1 MLRLAVLRIL
11 ESYFRHRWLY
21 LVPFIFL
28 TIVGGI
34 YIVIKSPE
42 YQASG
47 VIFVQS
53 ETLLSSLS
61 GVAPDGFAWVTASDA
76 SASELNELLQTNSFV
91 RAVISQTDLEVEMD
105 QGREIVDK
113 TIELVRKSVSVRSIG
128 SNQVLILASHKDAN
142 VVFQLVNSVVEN
154 HIKWQ
159 TNASMNESVSAQEF
173 FADLILKYRSDLEN
187 TQNELDDY
195 LITHPEPIRGE
206 RTEVEMLAIARLQSE
221 VDLATERYS
230 SALNKEEDARLVLAQ
245 VESNIRQT
253 YFLVDA
259 PTVPEETETSKLD
272 LAVILAVF
280 MIAGGIL
287 SVVSIVG
294 GALLD
299 QTFRF
304 AYDVEHLLGL
314 PVLTEIAAPI
324 PERGSRKKAKKDA
337 KGKTT
342 LVMNEESA
350 IELKDKV
357 VI

>member
-21 LVPFIFL
+21 LVPFVFL
-28 TIVGGI
+28 TILGGI

-47 VIFVQS
+47 VIFVQN

-61 GVAPDGFAWVTASDA
+61 GVAPDGFAWVTASNA
-76 SASELNELLQTNSFV
+76 SASELNELLQTDSFV
-91 RAVISQTDLEVEMD
+91 RAVISQTDLEDEMD
-105 QGREIVDK
+105 QGREVVKK
-113 TIELVRKSVSVRSIG
+113 TIELVRKSVTVRSIG
-128 SNQVLILASHKDAN
+128 SNQVLVLASHKDAN
-142 VVFQLVNSVVEN
+142 VVFQLVNAVVEN
-154 HIKWQ
+154 HIQWQ
-159 TNASMNESVSAQEF
+159 TNASMNESVAAQEF

-187 TQNELDDY
+187 AQRELDDY

-206 RTEVEMLAIARLQSE
+206 RTEIEILAIARLQSE

-272 LAVILAVF
+272 LVVILAVF
-280 MIAGGIL
+280 MVAGGIL
-287 SVVSIVG
+287 SVVGVIG
-294 GALLD
+294 GALMD
-299 QTFRF
+299 RTFRF
-304 AYDVEHLLGL
+304 PFDVEHILEL

-324 PERGSRKKAKKDA
+324 SDRGSRRKAKRDA
-337 KGKTT
+337 KEKTT
-342 LVMNEESA
+342 LVINGDSA
-350 IELKDKV
+350 IELQDKV

>member
-1 MLRLAVLRIL
+1 MLRLAVLRLL

-21 LVPFIFL
+21 LLPFAFL
-28 TIVGGI
+28 TVLGI
-34 YIVIKSPE
+34 AYIVLKSPE

-47 VIFVQS
+47 VVFVQQ

-76 SASELNELLQTNSFV
+76 SASELNELLQTDSFI
-91 RAVISQTDLEVEMD
+91 RAVISQTDLEDEMD
-105 QGREIVDK
+105 QGREVVKK
-113 TIELVRKSVSVRSIG
+113 TIELVRKSVTVRSIG
-128 SNQVLILASHKDAN
+128 SNQVLITASHKDAN
-142 VVFQLVNSVVEN
+142 VVFQLVNAVVEN
-154 HIKWQ
+154 HIQWQ

-173 FADLILKYRSDLEN
+173 FADLILKYRADLEN
-187 TQNELDDY
+187 AQNELDDY
-195 LITHPEPIRGE
+195 LITHPEPIRGQ
-206 RTEVEMLAIARLQSE
+206 RTEVEMLAIARLQSQ

-230 SALNKEEDARLVLAQ
+230 SALNKEEDARLVLTQ

-259 PTVPEETETSKLD
+259 PTIPEETETSKLD
-272 LAVILAVF
+272 LVVILLVF

-287 SVVSIVG
+287 SAVSIIG
-294 GALLD
+294 GTLLD

-304 AYDVEHLLGL
+304 TYDVEHLLGL

-324 PERGSRKKAKKDA
+324 PDRGSRKKAKRDA
-337 KGKTT
+337 KEKTT
-342 LVMNEESA
+342 LVINGDSS

-357 VI
+357 II